1 MNIKKT
7 GVLKSYVINLPNRQ
21 DRKLNSLNRLSEI
34 GQDPQIV
41 EAISGDEI
49 DQLHYEGTA
58 PRNVIALWQSH
69 RKAWQHFLTT
79 NDEACLVFEDDVKFA
94 NGSSKVIA
102 SISRLDFKSFDVL
115 QIGFL
120 PLNSRWNYVLSES
133 IIYSRIKISRTV
145 IKNLIKLFSNPL
157 LNNTRILKV
166 TNLRSRLIRRKL
178 RIEELDEL
186 EQKID
191 GNIILLSEFRSGT
204 HAYLVTRRGAQKLL
218 DYNVPTILGADLAFQ
233 MLAISMSLRV
243 LRLSSSVAGQDD
255 TPVSVGQHH
264 LAPNDLGNLLFKGER
279 NENRS

>member
-1 MNIKKT
+1 MNIEKSAD
-7 GVLKSYVINLPNRQ
+7 VKSYVINLPTRL
-21 DRKLNSLNRLSEI
+21 DRKINSLKRISGI
-34 GQDPQIV
+34 GQTPQIIA
-41 EAISGDEI
+41 AISGDDVER
-49 DQLHYEGTA
+49 LNYEGTA

-69 RKAWQHFLTT
+69 RKVWQHFLAT
-79 NDEACLVFEDDVKFA
+79 NDDACFVFEDDVQFA

-102 SISRLDFKSFDVL
+102 SISRLDFNTFDVL

-120 PLNSRWNYVLSES
+120 PLNSRWNYVLSEFL
-133 IIYSRIKISRTV
+133 IYFRIKVSRIV
-145 IKNLIKLFSNPL
+145 IKNLIKLFSFPIL
-157 LNNTRILKV
+157 SNTRILKA
-166 TNLRSRLIRRKL
+166 TSLRSKLVSRNL

-191 GNIILLSEFRSGT
+191 GNVILLSEFRSGT

-264 LAPNDLGNLLFKGER
+264 LAPNDLGSLLLRGER
-279 NENRS
+279 NENRC

>member
-1 MNIKKT
+1 MNIKKSAD
-7 GVLKSYVINLPNRQ
+7 VKSYVINLSTRP
-21 DRKLNSLNRLSEI
+21 DRKMNSLKRISGI
-34 GQDPQIV
+34 GQNPQIIA
-41 EAISGDEI
+41 AISGDDVE
-49 DQLHYEGTA
+49 LLNYEGTA

-69 RKAWQHFLTT
+69 RKVWQHFLTT
-79 NDEACLVFEDDVKFA
+79 NDDACFVFEDDVQFS

-102 SISRLDFKSFDVL
+102 SISRLDFNTFDVL

-120 PLNSRWNYVLSES
+120 PLNSRWNYVLSEFL
-133 IIYSRIKISRTV
+133 IYFRIKVSRIV
-145 IKNLIKLFSNPL
+145 VKNLVKLFSFPI
-157 LNNTRILKV
+157 LNNTRILKA
-166 TNLRSRLIRRKL
+166 TSLRSKLTSKKL
-178 RIEELDEL
+178 RIEELVEL

-191 GNIILLSEFRSGT
+191 GNVILLSEFRSGT
-204 HAYLVTRRGAQKLL
+204 HAYLVTKRAAQKLL

-264 LAPNDLGNLLFKGER
+264 LAPNDLGSLLLRGER